1 MKKTYIR
8 PQVDV
13 VEVKINNS
21 LLTVSTPTESTA
33 KVSLEGT
40 FDPYS
45 DDID

>member
-1 MKKTYIR
+1 MKKTYIN

-21 LLTVSTPTESTA
+21 LLAVSTPTESTA
-33 KVSLEGT
+33 NVSIGGSY
-40 FDPYS
+40 DPS